1 MERKCLKCGYE
12 RQGADSAPDTECPQ
26 CGAIYAKVEAAIKR
40 GNLEHQKTKQELIE
54 KSRKELEKEQQ
65 TATNQ
70 KSNSNLI
77 ICNDCR
83 ESVSKNADTCP
94 HCGSPIKKQKNKG
107 FGVGKILLSIFGVML
122 LIGIF
127 STDNDTQEVVTDS
140 IAKNSVVRNSE
151 WDGSVRQVERYLKN
165 NLKDPDSYE
174 SIEWSPVTEAGEGH
188 IVRVK
193 YRAKNSF
200 GGYVVENKVFLLD
213 SKSKVLSNSDY
224 DK

>member
-1 MERKCLKCGYE
+1 
-12 RQGADSAPDTECPQ
+12 
-26 CGAIYAKVEAAIKR
+26 
-40 GNLEHQKTKQELIE
+40 
-54 KSRKELEKEQQ
+54 
-65 TATNQ
+65 
-70 KSNSNLI
+70 
-77 ICNDCR
+77 
-83 ESVSKNADTCP
+83 
-94 HCGSPIKKQKNKG
+94 
-107 FGVGKILLSIFGVML
+107 VML